1 MQPLIIDLKGRSV
14 VIAGGG
20 RIAARKARVLG
31 GEQAAISFI
40 APQFS
45 DEVLALAEEHGY
57 RLIERKAEAADFA
70 EALLVVLATND
81 SEANRALRKALP
93 AHQLVCVVDEANS
106 GNVLFPA
113 TVRRGNLQ
121 IAVTSSGA
129 SPKLTRKLKKELEQQ
144 FDGSWIA
151 YSAFLGNARE
161 LVLRSNLTFE
171 QKQDIL
177 LEILDDRYRFN
188 ELLCDE
194 KLLELE
200 KIGQKIEK
208 K

>member
-31 GEQAAISFI
+31 GEQAAITII

-45 DEVLALAEEHGY
+45 EEVLALAEEPGY
-57 RLIERKAEAADFA
+57 RLIERKAVAEDFA

-81 SEANRALRKALP
+81 HEANQALRAALP

-129 SPKLTRKLKKELEQQ
+129 SPKLTRKLKKELEHQ
-144 FDGSWIA
+144 FDASWIV
-151 YSAFLGNARE
+151 YSDFLGKARE
-161 LVLRSNLTFE
+161 FVLRSDLGFE

-177 LEILDDRYRFN
+177 LEILDDRYRLN

-200 KIGQKIEK
+200 KLSK
-208 K
+208 KVSR

>member
-31 GEQAAISFI
+31 GQQAAITFI

-45 DEVLALAEEHGY
+45 DEVLTLAEEHGY

-81 SEANRALRKALP
+81 SEANRALREVLP

-144 FDGSWIA
+144 FDASWIA
-151 YSAFLGNARE
+151 YSSFLGNARE
-161 LVLRSNLTFE
+161 LVLRSDLTFE
-171 QKQDIL
+171 QKQEIL

-194 KLLELE
+194 KLLKLE
-200 KIGQKIEK
+200 KLDHKIEK

>member
-1 MQPLIIDLKGRSV
+1 MQPLIIDLKGKSV

-20 RIAARKARVLG
+20 RIAARKARVLA
-31 GEQAAISFI
+31 GEQANITFI
-40 APQFS
+40 APEFS
-45 DEVLALAEEHGY
+45 DEVRELASEHGY
-57 RLIERKAEAADFA
+57 RLVERKAVAEDFT

-81 SEANRALRKALP
+81 SEANRELREALP

-129 SPKLTRKLKKELEQQ
+129 SPKLTRKLKLELEQQ

-151 YSAFLGNARE
+151 YSAFLGEARE
-161 LVLRSNLTFE
+161 MVLRSGLSFE
-171 QKQDIL
+171 DKQDIL
-177 LEILDDRYRFN
+177 LEILDDRFRLN
-188 ELLCDE
+188 EVLCDE
-194 KLLELE
+194 KLLELGRLLR
-200 KIGQKIEK
+200 K
-208 K
+208 

>member
-1 MQPLIIDLKGRSV
+1 MQPLIIDLKGKSV

-31 GEQAAISFI
+31 GEQAAITFI
-40 APQFS
+40 APEFS
-45 DEVLALAEEHGY
+45 DEVRELSREHGY
-57 RLIERKAEAADFA
+57 RLVERKAVVGDFA
-70 EALLVVLATND
+70 EALLVILATND
-81 SEANRALRKALP
+81 AEANRMLREALP
-93 AHQLVCVVDEANS
+93 ASQLVCVVDEANS

-144 FDGSWIA
+144 FDASWIN
-151 YSAFLGNARE
+151 YSAFLGQARD
-161 LVLRSNLTFE
+161 LVLRSCLSFE

-177 LEILDDRYRFN
+177 LEVLDDRFRLN
-188 ELLCDE
+188 EVLCDE
-194 KLLELE
+194 KLLELD
-200 KIGQKIEK
+200 KLIK
-208 K
+208 KDTAR

>member
-31 GEQAAISFI
+31 GEQAAITFI
-40 APQFS
+40 APHFS

-57 RLIERKAEAADFA
+57 RLIERKAVAEDFSKA
-70 EALLVVLATND
+70 ILVVLATND
-81 SEANRALRKALP
+81 HEANQALRAELP

-129 SPKLTRKLKKELEQQ
+129 SPKLTRKLKRELEQQ
-144 FDGSWIA
+144 FDASWIV
-151 YSAFLGNARE
+151 YSDFLGTARE
-161 LVLRSNLTFE
+161 LVLRSALTFE

-177 LEILDDRYRFN
+177 LEILDDRYRLN

-200 KIGQKIEK
+200 KLNLSKEIK
-208 K
+208 